1 MNAINTITLLVLM
14 VMLTITI
21 ITTVHYAR
29 QAHTLDCELEAST
42 TTIAKWVQWSQTADD
57 LISDLHA
64 DYSLLKSDRDAA
76 AADAQMWSD
85 YALSLENLVVRMSRW
100 NETAED
106 MRFIDTLRGSEP
118 PF

>member
-29 QAHTLDCELEAST
+29 QAHDLDCELEACT
-42 TTIAKWVQWSQTADD
+42 TTIGQWFNWSEEALTQIGDLQTD
-57 LISDLHA
+57 LAAERDQSAALLALIHRMTTYNVTPEDLSFLNEVRVAFDHP
-64 DYSLLKSDRDAA
+64 SLWEDA
-76 AADAQMWSD
+76 
-85 YALSLENLVVRMSRW
+85 
-100 NETAED
+100 
-106 MRFIDTLRGSEP
+106 